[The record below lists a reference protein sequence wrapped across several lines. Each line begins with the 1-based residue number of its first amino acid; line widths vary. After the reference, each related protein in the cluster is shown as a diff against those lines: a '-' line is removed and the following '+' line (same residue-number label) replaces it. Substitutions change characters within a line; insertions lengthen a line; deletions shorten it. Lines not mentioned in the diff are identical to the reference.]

1 MTDFLLVHGAGQGA
15 WTWGQVWGF
24 LTAPEEHPPRLSRRR
39 RANRVYSLDLPGHGA
54 DVDGDTAEVRLEECV
69 HAITRT
75 VEREGLT
82 DLVLVGHGFGGG
94 LLLQAISQLPQL
106 PKRLI
111 LVAGIIPVSQRSMLS
126 ALPQRARGGFR
137 MLAMLS
143 KLSRQD
149 FRFPSTVISKYL
161 CNGMD
166 PMDVIH
172 SLGFFGPIPTRVL
185 TARLSLDDGPP
196 PCPVTY
202 VVLTQDKM
210 LPPETQERMAQRIAG
225 AELISVDSCHQVM
238 LYKPKEL
245 ADILLKYA

>member
-1 MTDFLLVHGAGQGA
+1 
-15 WTWGQVWGF
+15 
-24 LTAPEEHPPRLSRRR
+24 
-39 RANRVYSLDLPGHGA
+39 
-54 DVDGDTAEVRLEECV
+54 
-69 HAITRT
+69 
-75 VEREGLT
+75 
-82 DLVLVGHGFGGG
+82 
-94 LLLQAISQLPQL
+94 
-106 PKRLI
+106 
-111 LVAGIIPVSQRSMLS
+111 
-126 ALPQRARGGFR
+126 

-143 KLSRQD
+143 KLSRQQ
-149 FRFPSTVISKYL
+149 FRFPSGVIGKYL

-166 PMDVIH
+166 PMDVVH

-210 LPPETQERMAQRIAG
+210 LPQETQERMAQRIAG